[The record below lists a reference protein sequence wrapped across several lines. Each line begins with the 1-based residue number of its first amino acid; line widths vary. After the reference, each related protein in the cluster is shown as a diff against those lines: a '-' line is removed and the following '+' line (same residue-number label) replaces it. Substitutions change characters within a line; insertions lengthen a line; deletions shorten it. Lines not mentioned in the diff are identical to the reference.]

1 MYNLYVIY
9 YNYFLTLFIFLVMF
23 FSTVCGD
30 LMEES
35 FTLDGGVKGKYVATG
50 GETTSVNFIQERLE
64 EVKFDEVIV

>member
-1 MYNLYVIY
+1 
-9 YNYFLTLFIFLVMF
+9 MF

-50 GETTSVNFIQERLE
+50 GETTSVNFIQELLE